1 MDFFESQDA
10 ARRNT
15 GRLVI
20 LFVLAV
26 IAIMIAIYLLVA
38 LLFGVG
44 GGYAEIEG
52 SRRAALLLDWRL
64 MAAVGAITLAV
75 VGLGSLYKMAQLR
88 AGGGFVAES
97 LGGALIH
104 PETTDPVERRVL
116 NVVEEMAIASGTPC
130 PPVYMLGDE
139 KGINAFAAGFSP
151 EDACIGV
158 TRGCAEQLS
167 RDQLQG
173 VIAHEF
179 SHILNG
185 DMRLNIRLIGILN
198 GILVVGIIGYFILR
212 SSFYA
217 GGASRRSGKRDGAG
231 AILLL
236 GAGLAVIGFVGTF
249 FGNWIKAAVSRQRE
263 FLADASA
270 VQFTR
275 NPSGIAGALKRI
287 GGYAPG
293 AKVESPN
300 APEASH
306 MFFGRA
312 ITSGLNSIFATHP
325 PLPVRI
331 ERLEPSWDG
340 EFITTGPAPEP
351 EAAKAPGA
359 PRAHEARAAAIAGLV
374 GAAAAERPA
383 PPRVSAV
390 KQIGRPTQEHIDHA
404 ARLIQ
409 RIPAQVANA
418 ARESYGARAVVYG
431 LLINRE
437 PAPRRVQTDRL
448 DEHADRGVCR
458 LTAELLPALENLSR
472 ELRLPLV
479 DLALPALRNLSPP
492 QYAVFK
498 QNVQALVDAD
508 GKIDLFEWAL
518 QRIILRHLEPQFSRV
533 KPPVTHYYA
542 LRRLGRQ
549 CSALLSTLAYVGH
562 RDRAAAQRAF
572 SLAIS
577 RLAVRSASMLP
588 PEACTMQALDEA
600 LHDLNRTTPRLK
612 KQILTACAACVS
624 ADREVTVDEA
634 ELFRALCD
642 GLSCPMP
649 PLLPGQPLG

>member
-1 MDFFESQDA
+1 MAMDFFQSQDA

-20 LFVLAV
+20 LFILAV
-26 IAIMIAIYLLVA
+26 IAIMVMVYLLVA
-38 LLFGVG
+38 VIFLSAGKDESAAPLLHPGLMLGVG
-44 GGYAEIEG
+44 GITI
-52 SRRAALLLDWRL
+52 
-64 MAAVGAITLAV
+64 AI
-75 VGLGSLYKMAQLR
+75 VGLGSLYKMGQLR

-97 LGGALIH
+97 LGGAPIR
-104 PETTDPVERRVL
+104 PDTTDPVERRLL

-130 PPVYMLGDE
+130 PQVYMMQQE

-151 EDACIGV
+151 EDAVIGV

-185 DMRLNIRLIGILN
+185 DMRLNIRLIGILH
-198 GILVVGIIGYFILR
+198 GILIIGIIGYFILR
-212 SSFYA
+212 SSFYT
-217 GGASRRSGKRDGAG
+217 GGISRRSGKRDGAG
-231 AILLL
+231 AIILL

-275 NPSGIAGALKRI
+275 SPSGIAGALKRI
-287 GGYAPG
+287 GGYAHG
-293 AKVESPN
+293 AKIESPN

-312 ITSGLNSIFATHP
+312 ITSGLNSMFATHP

-331 ERLEPSWDG
+331 KRIEPSWDG
-340 EFITTGPAPEP
+340 EFITTGPAIEREVPG
-351 EAAKAPGA
+351 APGA
-359 PRAHEARAAAIAGLV
+359 PAALAGFA
-374 GAAAAERPA
+374 GASAAAAAATRPA
-383 PPRVSAV
+383 PPRISAV
-390 KQIGRPTQEHIDHA
+390 KQIGRPTQEHIEYA
-404 ARLIQ
+404 AQLIG
-409 RIPAQVANA
+409 RMPATIANA
-418 ARESYGARAVVYG
+418 ARESYGARAVIYA
-431 LLINRE
+431 LLINDE
-437 PAPRRVQTDRL
+437 PDPRRFQTERL
-448 DEHADRGVCR
+448 NAHADPGVCR
-458 LTAELLPALENLSR
+458 LTAQLLPAIEKLPR

-479 DLALPALRNLSPP
+479 DLALPALRSLSPS

-498 QNVQALVDAD
+498 QNVQALVEAD
-508 GKIDLFEWAL
+508 EKIDLFEWAL
-518 QRIILRHLEPQFSRV
+518 QRIILRHLEPHFARV

-542 LRRLGRQ
+542 LGRLGRQ
-549 CSALLSTLAYVGH
+549 CSVLLSTLAYVGH

-572 SLAIS
+572 SLGIS
-577 RLAVRSASMLP
+577 KLAVRSASMLP
-588 PEACTMQALDEA
+588 PEACSMGALDDALDE
-600 LHDLNRTTPRLK
+600 LNRTAPRV
-612 KQILTACAACVS
+612 KQLVLIACAACVS
-624 ADREVTVDEA
+624 ADREVTVEEA

>member
-1 MDFFESQDA
+1 MAMDFFQSQDA

-20 LFVLAV
+20 LFILAV
-26 IAIMIAIYLLVA
+26 IAIMVMIYLLVA
-38 LLFGVG
+38 MIFLSAGRGESAAPLLHPGLMLGVG
-44 GGYAEIEG
+44 GITI
-52 SRRAALLLDWRL
+52 
-64 MAAVGAITLAV
+64 AI
-75 VGLGSLYKMAQLR
+75 VGLGSLYKMGQLR

-97 LGGALIH
+97 LGGAPIR
-104 PETTDPVERRVL
+104 PDTTDPVERRLL

-130 PPVYMLGDE
+130 PPVYMMQQE

-151 EDACIGV
+151 EDAVIGV

-185 DMRLNIRLIGILN
+185 DMRLNIRLIGILH
-198 GILVVGIIGYFILR
+198 GILVIGIIGYFILR
-212 SSFYA
+212 SSLYT
-217 GGASRRSGKRDGAG
+217 GAAYRRSSKRGGAG
-231 AILLL
+231 AILAL

-275 NPSGIAGALKRI
+275 SPSGIAGALKRI
-287 GGYAPG
+287 GGYAHG

-312 ITSGLNSIFATHP
+312 ITSGLNSMFATHP

-331 ERLEPSWDG
+331 KRIEPSWDG
-340 EFITTGPAPEP
+340 EFITTGPAIER
-351 EAAKAPGA
+351 EEPGA
-359 PRAHEARAAAIAGLV
+359 QVPLAGFA
-374 GAAAAERPA
+374 GAPAAAAESPA
-383 PPRVSAV
+383 PPRISAV
-390 KQIGRPTQEHIDHA
+390 EQIGRPTRQHIDYA
-404 ARLIQ
+404 AQLIGQ
-409 RIPAQVANA
+409 IPEPVINI
-418 ARESYGARAVVYG
+418 ARESYGARALIYA
-431 LLINRE
+431 LLLNRE
-437 PAPRRVQTDRL
+437 AEPRRIQMQQL
-448 DEHADRGVCR
+448 SEHADVGVYD
-458 LTAELLPALENLSR
+458 LTGKLLPAVQQLPQG
-472 ELRLPLV
+472 LRLPLV
-479 DLALPALRNLSPP
+479 DLALPALRGLTAS
-492 QYAVFK
+492 QYQAFSE
-498 QNVQALVDAD
+498 NVMVLVEAD
-508 GKIDLFEWAL
+508 EKIDLFEWAL
-518 QRIILRHLEPQFSRV
+518 QRIILRHLEPHFARV

-542 LRRLGRQ
+542 LGRLGRQ
-549 CSALLSTLAYVGH
+549 CSVLLSTLAYVGH
-562 RDRAAAQRAF
+562 RDRPAAQRAF
-572 SLAIS
+572 SLGIS
-577 RLAVRSASMLP
+577 RLDVRSTSMLP
-588 PEACTMQALDEA
+588 PESCTVKALDDALDE
-600 LHDLNRTTPRLK
+600 LNRTAPRV
-612 KQILTACAACVS
+612 KQRIMTACAACIS
-624 ADREVTVDEA
+624 ADRQVTVDEA